1 MPSPLAIVADENIP
15 GEVVSELRRQGCRVY
30 WIAAEK
36 PGISDLEVWQIAA
49 GRGALLLTRDKGY
62 LPQLKKDE
70 ILSGPRVVVYRAN
83 GIQNNELQS
92 AELFLHVVCWY
103 FREFAEKDWHYVVVN
118 LDGKHRT
125 RGQCWGDEQLRR
137 KNL

>member
-1 MPSPLAIVADENIP
+1 MPLLFSIVADENIP
-15 GEVVSELRRQGCRVY
+15 GEVVAELRRQGCKVY

-49 GRGALLLTRDKGY
+49 GRSALLLTRDKGY

-70 ILSGPRVVVYRAN
+70 ILNGPRVVVYRSN

-92 AELFLHVVCWY
+92 AELFLRIVCWY
-103 FREFAEKDWHYVVVN
+103 FRECAERDWHYVVVSV
-118 LDGKHRT
+118 DGKHRT
-125 RGQCWGDEQLRR
+125 RRQCWGDEQLRR
-137 KNL
+137 KTL